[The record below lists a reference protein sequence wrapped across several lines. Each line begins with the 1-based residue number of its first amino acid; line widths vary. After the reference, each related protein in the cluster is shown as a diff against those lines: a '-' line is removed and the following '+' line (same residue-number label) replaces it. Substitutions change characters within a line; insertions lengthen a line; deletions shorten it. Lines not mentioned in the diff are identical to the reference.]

1 MKDTKTIYEQLG
13 GTYREENGNLVPDV
27 ELPEQKPIGKY
38 GRMHLDY
45 LKKQRRG
52 RYSALLGEG
61 RLNAYLSEIDE
72 QAHEMLT
79 SLTIEL
85 AKSQGIDEHLKATDQ
100 MRWVQMMN
108 NVRAQAEEI
117 VLKEIVFS
125 WQAEGKAIDELL
137 SKLQKGEDSVTD
149 KGYIE
154 FSDVETELTKSE

>member
-38 GRMHLDY
+38 GKMHLDY
-45 LKKQRRG
+45 LKQHRRG
-52 RYSALLGEG
+52 RYSALLGEE

-79 SLTIEL
+79 SLTVEF
-85 AKSQGIDEHLKATDQ
+85 AKAQGIDEHQKATDQ

-108 NVRAQAEEI
+108 NVQAQAEEI
-117 VLKEIVFS
+117 V
-125 WQAEGKAIDELL
+125 ANELL
-137 SKLQKGEDSVTD
+137 YT
-149 KGYIE
+149 
-154 FSDVETELTKSE
+154 